1 MDRSKNA
8 GALTASLAMAFV
20 CIDTMAF
27 LASPS
32 NQNRQTQSDFIA
44 WVDSYLKGHHDQPYK
59 YRGIDVYGARCALLH
74 TFGSEVSFHK
84 KYPDAKIFCY
94 SDGGLHAYDPTQ
106 NERLVVLG
114 TASFLNDV
122 RNAVAEFLKACSS
135 DVELKRRAE
144 GRLPRLMNSL
154 PFNSD

>member
-1 MDRSKNA
+1 MKRSEDA

-32 NQNRQTQSDFIA
+32 NQNRQTQSDFVA
-44 WVDSYLKGHHDQPYK
+44 WVDSYLKGHHNQPYK

-74 TFGSEVSFHK
+74 AFGSEVNFHDK
-84 KYPDAKIFCY
+84 HPDAKIFGY

-106 NERLVVLG
+106 NERLVIIG
-114 TASFLNDV
+114 AASFLNDV
-122 RNAVAEFLKACSS
+122 RCAVGDFLKACTT
-135 DVELKRRAE
+135 DVELKKRAE
-144 GRLPRLMNSL
+144 VRLPRLMENFPL
-154 PFNSD
+154 NLD